1 MRKINE
7 ELFFELVMTTKPHES
22 LLVEYL
28 KKNEIN
34 LSDWSIITYLY
45 NYDHLSL
52 NEIGELLG
60 MDKSNVTRSVKHL
73 VSLDIIYV
81 TYCKEDKRKK
91 KLNFTDKGK
100 DLYKMIRTKIDS
112 HEAKIVKGLTDEEI
126 EITFNTL
133 SKIKDNIK
141 NLEGGIDDEQ

>member
-45 NYDHLSL
+45 NYEHLSL

-73 VSLDIIYV
+73 VALDIINV

-91 KLNFTDKGK
+91 KLNFTDSGI
-100 DLYKMIRTKIDS
+100 DLYKMIRAKIDS
-112 HEAKIVKGLTDEEI
+112 HEAKIVEGLTDEEI

-133 SKIKDNIK
+133 SKIKANIK
-141 NLEGGIDDEQ
+141 NIEGGIDDEQ